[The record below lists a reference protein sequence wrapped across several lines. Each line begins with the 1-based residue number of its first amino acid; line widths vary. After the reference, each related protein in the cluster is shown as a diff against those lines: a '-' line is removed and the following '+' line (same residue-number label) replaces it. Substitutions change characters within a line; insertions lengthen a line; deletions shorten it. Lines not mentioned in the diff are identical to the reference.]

1 MVRPGRG
8 GGARAGLHRSGGPG
22 PLPHPGALREGD
34 GAAGAERAGAAG
46 AAAGRGGGG
55 ARAVRQHLPG
65 PGGQQPGGVPGRAPG
80 RCGGGGRDHGTGC
93 TPPLTVASGRAPP
106 GKAPPPP
113 SGTCV
118 SPRPA
123 AHPGRPCVGR
133 GGRSRVAPRG
143 ASVTQPCF
151 WPVPRAAV
159 PAALPGWP
167 GPPAGTA
174 AHARSLAAIRGRL
187 CSYRQGLE
195 PPTAFPA
202 RWEPVLH
209 HSSCLAPPQ

>member
-1 MVRPGRG
+1 MPGPGCTAAGGRARSRIPVPSVKVTVRRGR
-8 GGARAGLHRSGGPG
+8 SGPG
-22 PLPHPGALREGD
+22 PPVPQRGE
-34 GAAGAERAGAAG
+34 
-46 AAAGRGGGG
+46 GGGG

-151 WPVPRAAV
+151 WQVPRAAV

-209 HSSCLAPPQ
+209 HSSCLTPPQ